1 METEEINNINE
12 NQKSNYDTNNISK
25 KFNKIIEILQMDK
38 LDENEC
44 DIINKKLDAYKEKQK
59 IEIENLERQLNDLK
73 YQNSQIINNNREN
86 NSSILLNDN
95 QKKII
100 KEEIIKEIEQKIND
114 IRKQKEEIF
123 SQQQNNIKENNI
135 NNQKLIEHKFLELEH
150 KYIIKKI
157 EDLRSKQLLKMN
169 EIQKNPYKESKNNR
183 YEAKI
188 NGQKFNINKN
198 KEKGCNNIRSSLT
211 GNLDD
216 NLDNSKID
224 IKESKKLKHNFIQ
237 DEKNIKIFD
246 NKQIQNMNNY
256 NNLYKNDGN
265 KIRDSLLGM
274 KDYKKE
280 DPKKIDPNYIYLNQ
294 KNNPEKKPT
303 DELTKLFSL
312 FNNIFFTGNEQII
325 FKDEKINENTYKI
338 LLKKY
343 NKFKEQGREN
353 DLFDYFDDY
362 LKANNVF
369 RIFQRKIEYPLTA
382 ANVEYNIKVI
392 LNCFNIKNSIYNDY
406 FKSGG
411 NTNVR
416 NRKKSTEAAIKFRR
430 EFNVGKEI
438 INEEELL
445 KKLDRNNY
453 DINKVFRQMYG

>member
-216 NLDNSKID
+216 NLDNP
-224 IKESKKLKHNFIQ
+224 LIQ
-237 DEKNIKIFD
+237 K
-246 NKQIQNMNNY
+246 
-256 NNLYKNDGN
+256 
-265 KIRDSLLGM
+265 
-274 KDYKKE
+274 
-280 DPKKIDPNYIYLNQ
+280 
-294 KNNPEKKPT
+294 
-303 DELTKLFSL
+303 
-312 FNNIFFTGNEQII
+312 
-325 FKDEKINENTYKI
+325 
-338 LLKKY
+338 
-343 NKFKEQGREN
+343 
-353 DLFDYFDDY
+353 
-362 LKANNVF
+362 
-369 RIFQRKIEYPLTA
+369 
-382 ANVEYNIKVI
+382 
-392 LNCFNIKNSIYNDY
+392 
-406 FKSGG
+406 
-411 NTNVR
+411 
-416 NRKKSTEAAIKFRR
+416 
-430 EFNVGKEI
+430 
-438 INEEELL
+438 
-445 KKLDRNNY
+445 
-453 DINKVFRQMYG
+453 

>member
-12 NQKSNYDTNNISK
+12 NKKSNCDMNNISK
-25 KFNKIIEILQMDK
+25 KFNKMIEILQMDK

-114 IRKQKEEIF
+114 ILKQKEEIF

-150 KYIIKKI
+150 IYIIQKI
-157 EDLRSKQLLKMN
+157 EYLRNKLLKTS
-169 EIQKNPYKESKNNR
+169 EIQKNPYKESKNNI
-183 YEAKI
+183 YETKI
-188 NGQKFNINKN
+188 CGKKTIINKN
-198 KEKGCNNIRSSLT
+198 KEKGHNNIRSSLT

-237 DEKNIKIFD
+237 DEKNNKIFD

-280 DPKKIDPNYIYLNQ
+280 DPKKIDPNYIYLN
-294 KNNPEKKPT
+294 KKNPEKKPT

-312 FNNIFFTGNEQII
+312 FNNIFFTGKEQII

-343 NKFKEQGREN
+343 NKFKEQRREN
-353 DLFDYFDDY
+353 DLFNYFDDY
-362 LKANNVF
+362 LKANVF
-369 RIFQRKIEYPLTA
+369 KIFQRKIDNPLTA

-392 LNCFNIKNSIYNDY
+392 LNCFNINNSIYNDY

-411 NTNVR
+411 YTNVR

-438 INEEELL
+438 INEEELI
-445 KKLDRNNY
+445 KKLDRNNC